1 MKIVPI
7 DKNEALI
14 LRIMGEMGY
23 YESSD
28 IYSSFLLTMQARGV
42 LHETATQGIPEY
54 ALNKLIQKGFVIKE
68 PIENP
73 LKHRFAA
80 YLISPAFVGNFE
92 SAFGIKPA
100 PSLLSAYSDH
110 ATLTHYIGVKEL
122 EYTLRRSG
130 NYHFVSSKRSDC
142 SIHLLNGLEY
152 IPDVITKFIM
162 NGGGEGTAI
171 FEYERNTHTQIQ
183 FEEKMEKAQLLH
195 HTFNTKT
202 SQINIITNNTENADA
217 IRNKVQMWI
226 DKAGIER
233 LTHVIIRITTLT
245 RLDFN
250 IRNDR
255 HVNDKKCWRW
265 IFNIGKNGRVPELN
279 NEKITRGRKKKET

>member
-1 MKIVPI
+1 
-7 DKNEALI
+7 
-14 LRIMGEMGY
+14 MGQLGY

-28 IYSSFLLTMQARGV
+28 IYSSFLYIIKKRGP
-42 LHETATQGIPEY
+42 LYETATKGIPEY
-54 ALNKLIQKGFVIKE
+54 ALNKLIQKGLVIKV
-68 PIENP
+68 PVENP

-80 YLISPAFVGNFE
+80 YLISPAFIGNFE
-92 SAFGIKPA
+92 AAFGIKPV
-100 PSLLSAYSDH
+100 PSLLSASSDH

-122 EYTLRRSG
+122 ENTLRRSG
-130 NYHFVSSKRSDC
+130 NYHFVSSERSDC
-142 SIHLLNGLEY
+142 RIHLLNGLEY
-152 IPDVITKFIM
+152 IPDIITKFRR
-162 NGGGEGTAI
+162 NGGGEGTAV

-183 FEEKMEKAQLLH
+183 FEEKMEKVQLLH

-217 IRNKVQMWI
+217 IRNKVELWI
-226 DKAGIER
+226 DKAGIMR
-233 LTHVIIRITTLT
+233 LTHVIVRITTLT
-245 RLDFN
+245 KLDFN

-255 HVNDKKCWRW
+255 FVNDKKCWRW